1 MIAGSFASS
10 LNIALLWHAFA
21 AQHSVQQRHFSARM
35 KYLIMQN
42 FFIAYEALEYLFNNP

>member
-10 LNIALLWHAFA
+10 LNIALLVHAFA

-35 KYLIMQN
+35 KDFVILN
-42 FFIAYEALEYLFNNP
+42 DF